1 MLTSVDLGKV
11 SVIEARA
18 FEYATEIK
26 TIALPE
32 TLTTIGDFAFAHTS
46 VSSFVIPGSVNEI
59 GRAILAGCTKL
70 KALTIPYV
78 GKTISAEGEE
88 VKLGYFFGTSS
99 YNGTEAVTQNGT
111 TYYVPTALVK
121 VVVTKAVKI
130 GDFAFYGMK
139 NLTEIVLPDTV
150 ETIGTS
156 AFVSCS
162 KLERMTLNNVMVIG
176 SSAFQGCTSLKAVTF
191 GNKLKTIGGAAFA
204 STKLQTVDLPSTVT
218 EIGANAFN
226 GIRNLRTI
234 IVRTTG
240 TVLTYNTSMFAGCSA
255 YAKVFVPDELLSS
268 YKSKWSQLGADKFYG
283 LSIVKNNG
291 MAISGTTLVQYFGT
305 NESVTIPSNVA
316 TILPYAFYGNAFV
329 RSVVIPGSVETIST
343 YAFAGC
349 SALETVRMN
358 IGVRKI
364 DASAFAGCEKLTTV
378 IFPATL
384 TSIGSNA
391 FDGCTGITELTLPG
405 KLGTIGSY
413 AFKNV
418 QITTIVVPKSVTS
431 IGAGA
436 FQGCP
441 LENITLPFVG
451 GSRSTSASVEGSRYT
466 LENGGSKYLFGYI
479 FGGECSTTGYTTDGK
494 IYQGQGAKWDYYY
507 DRYYA
512 AFMGCANL
520 SEITLPFVGMDNTAS
535 YNQNQVFGYIFGYN
549 TTAGDDRVMQYN
561 GYYYYIPKTLKSV
574 TITSE
579 KVIGKNAFINCDM
592 LESITIQGDVESIGD
607 YAFYSCS
614 NLKSITVLTT
624 TVPTLSSY
632 AFNSDSTAVIYVKAD
647 MVEQFKSATGWKDFT
662 IQTVQ

>member
-1 MLTSVDLGKV
+1 MFASWLGTAGLVYSENGDSYTLTGVTDKNMDSAYIPEYYNGKPVTAIAENAFAGCTVLTYIHATPMIERIGHGAFAGCSSLSSLTVPFVGSSRTATEAEGLLTYWFGTASADGCEEIWQYYLNADGYDESSSAFIPSSLHTITLTDATRIPYGAFAYATMLTSVDLGEV

-26 TIALPE
+26 TITLPE
-32 TLTTIGDFAFAHTS
+32 TLTAIGDFAFAHTS
-46 VSSFVIPGSVNEI
+46 VSSFVIPGSVNKI

-88 VKLGYFFGTSS
+88 AKLGWFFGTSS
-99 YNGTEAVTQNGT
+99 YNGTEAVTLNGT

-150 ETIGTS
+150 ETIGITVF
-156 AFVSCS
+156 AYCS
-162 KLERMTLNNVMVIG
+162 KLERMTLNNVTVIG
-176 SSAFQGCTSLKAVTF
+176 SSAFQGCTSLKTVHF

-226 GIRNLRTI
+226 GISNLRTI

-240 TVLTYNTSMFAGCSA
+240 TVLTYNTSFNGCSA

-305 NESVTIPSNVA
+305 NESVTIPSNVT

-358 IGVRKI
+358 TGVRKV

-384 TSIGSNA
+384 TSIGRNA
-391 FDGCTGITELTLPG
+391 FDG
-405 KLGTIGSY
+405 
-413 AFKNV
+413 
-418 QITTIVVPKSVTS
+418 
-431 IGAGA
+431 
-436 FQGCP
+436 
-441 LENITLPFVG
+441 
-451 GSRSTSASVEGSRYT
+451 
-466 LENGGSKYLFGYI
+466 
-479 FGGECSTTGYTTDGK
+479 
-494 IYQGQGAKWDYYY
+494 
-507 DRYYA
+507 
-512 AFMGCANL
+512 
-520 SEITLPFVGMDNTAS
+520 
-535 YNQNQVFGYIFGYN
+535 
-549 TTAGDDRVMQYN
+549 
-561 GYYYYIPKTLKSV
+561 
-574 TITSE
+574 
-579 KVIGKNAFINCDM
+579 
-592 LESITIQGDVESIGD
+592 
-607 YAFYSCS
+607 
-614 NLKSITVLTT
+614 
-624 TVPTLSSY
+624 
-632 AFNSDSTAVIYVKAD
+632 
-647 MVEQFKSATGWKDFT
+647 
-662 IQTVQ
+662 